1 MTEQPMSLSERMSE
15 YIRAAYSGIWISS
28 HEHTDAIQEIAGLCQ
43 QESWRMATWN
53 IATGLRCGGQGVDQ
67 DASDPLAAV
76 RAANALSSSDETTVL
91 ILENFHHFLRSAE
104 IIQAVAQQII
114 AGKQSRM
121 ILIVLSPVVE
131 LPVEL
136 EKLFVVLDHELP
148 TRDQLQQ
155 IAAGVATESGE
166 IPEGD
171 ELERVL
177 DAASGLTRNEAENA
191 FSLAL
196 VREGRLNAETIWSQK
211 SQMLT
216 KAGALRLY
224 RGGDD
229 FSCLGGLDALKTFTR
244 RALRRHSHDGRLQRP
259 RGVML
264 LSPPGCGKSA
274 FCKALGKEVGRPVL
288 MLDVGSLMGSLVGQS
303 EERTRKALQVID
315 ATAPSVLMI
324 DEIEKAFAGVS
335 GSSQNDSGVT
345 SRMFGSFLTWL
356 NDHQSDVFVVCTAND
371 ASKLPPEFSRSERF
385 DGVFFVDLPG
395 REQKDQ
401 IWQMYLQLF
410 QLDPEQRRPDDENW
424 TGAEIRACCRL
435 AALLDVPITQS
446 SLNVVPVA
454 VISAES
460 VDRLRSWA
468 DGRCL
473 SADNPG
479 VYRRIPSNKA
489 NRRSVSRSKPSR
501 N

>member
-1 MTEQPMSLSERMSE
+1 
-15 YIRAAYSGIWISS
+15 
-28 HEHTDAIQEIAGLCQ
+28 
-43 QESWRMATWN
+43 
-53 IATGLRCGGQGVDQ
+53 
-67 DASDPLAAV
+67 
-76 RAANALSSSDETTVL
+76 
-91 ILENFHHFLRSAE
+91 
-104 IIQAVAQQII
+104 
-114 AGKQSRM
+114 
-121 ILIVLSPVVE
+121 
-131 LPVEL
+131 
-136 EKLFVVLDHELP
+136 
-148 TRDQLQQ
+148 
-155 IAAGVATESGE
+155 
-166 IPEGD
+166 
-171 ELERVL
+171 
-177 DAASGLTRNEAENA
+177 
-191 FSLAL
+191 
-196 VREGRLNAETIWSQK
+196 
-211 SQMLT
+211 
-216 KAGALRLY
+216 
-224 RGGDD
+224 
-229 FSCLGGLDALKTFTR
+229 
-244 RALRRHSHDGRLQRP
+244 
-259 RGVML
+259 
-264 LSPPGCGKSA
+264 
-274 FCKALGKEVGRPVL
+274 
-288 MLDVGSLMGSLVGQS
+288 
-303 EERTRKALQVID
+303 VID
-315 ATAPSVLMI
+315 ATAPSILMI
-324 DEIEKAFAGVS
+324 DEIEKAFAGVG